1 MYEVLRLMQH
11 HLTILTGLSLALL
24 TVTIPTVVVLGIL
37 TLLLQRRAQMNVAI
51 PVSQIWGFTDA
62 EVG

>member
-1 MYEVLRLMQH
+1 MQH